1 MMHTR
6 QHQFGAAVIVVLAL
20 PMIFFTGC
28 ATTGGA
34 PHYTQMLPP
43 DTRIVASDT
52 VQTEVSAAPNVPI
65 TQYEKTRLADQITG
79 QIRSR
84 AAQSARASRSYQIA
98 VQVTRYDKGNAFARS
113 MLAGLGQM
121 HIDGTVSILAPPGN
135 KIGEFTINKTFSWG
149 GIYGASTTIKSIE
162 AEFAKAVADAVT
174 AKSRG

>member
-20 PMIFFTGC
+20 PMIFSTGC
-28 ATTGGA
+28 ATIGGT
-34 PHYTQMLPP
+34 PQYTQMLPP
-43 DTRIVASDT
+43 DSRIVASDT

-65 TQYEKTRLADQITG
+65 AQDEKTRLANQITND
-79 QIRSR
+79 IRSR
-84 AAQSARASRSYQIA
+84 AAQNARASRSYQI
-98 VQVTRYDKGNAFARS
+98 VVLVTRYDKGNAFARS

-121 HIDGTVSILAPPGN
+121 HIDGTVSVFTPPGN

-149 GIYGASTTIKSIE
+149 GIYGASTTIKTVE
-162 AEFAKAVADAVT
+162 AGFAKAVADTVI